1 MMSAVLRVGLPPMP
15 AVLLLVC
22 GPVHGRATVESATQF
37 SELERLLD
45 EGRVGLADIEKLLG
59 TFVQGGATADELEDT
74 VLLARAVRHLVSSNT
89 TSEAPWPPPAPPA
102 APSPPVLPP
111 APMQPGAT
119 LVTTADELREQ
130 LVGVGSS
137 GSTSVDEAFGEWPPS
152 SPSPLPPSPLPI
164 PPPTP
169 PTPPPSP
176 LPMPPPSP
184 SLPAPP
190 SPPPVPSVPPPPA
203 LPPLGAA
210 PFAFWLTP
218 GAILELG
225 GEEIVVSGAN
235 VTISSDGEGATI
247 DAQQLSRC
255 FILEGGAR
263 LELSKIHLRNGFA
276 DSSNGGAI
284 CVRPGCALRLFSC
297 SVADCEATGDGAADD
312 SYADEA
318 YLADSVTGGG
328 GAVYGFGAS
337 VDIHATTV
345 SGCFAAS
352 FGAFCS
358 GGVGSTLVLHASVIT
373 DCHTTVG
380 DAGALAVTAAGLCLI
395 SGCNI
400 TCCSAATLC
409 GGFLAVETAR
419 LVLSGC
425 AVVEMS
431 ASAAAHGGCRD
442 ATVVVT
448 HCVFSDGSAY
458 RCLAAGA
465 QHAHASACTL
475 APSQSHPPF
484 PPALAAS
491 RAWQSPPT
499 GLDRGSP

>member
-1 MMSAVLRVGLPPMP
+1 M
-15 AVLLLVC
+15 
-22 GPVHGRATVESATQF
+22 
-37 SELERLLD
+37 
-45 EGRVGLADIEKLLG
+45 
-59 TFVQGGATADELEDT
+59 
-74 VLLARAVRHLVSSNT
+74 
-89 TSEAPWPPPAPPA
+89 
-102 APSPPVLPP
+102 
-111 APMQPGAT
+111 
-119 LVTTADELREQ
+119 
-130 LVGVGSS
+130 
-137 GSTSVDEAFGEWPPS
+137 
-152 SPSPLPPSPLPI
+152 
-164 PPPTP
+164 
-169 PTPPPSP
+169 
-176 LPMPPPSP
+176 
-184 SLPAPP
+184 
-190 SPPPVPSVPPPPA
+190 
-203 LPPLGAA
+203 
-210 PFAFWLTP
+210 
-218 GAILELG
+218 ELG

-255 FILEGGAR
+255 FILEDGAR

-475 APSQSHPPF
+475 APSQSPPILPTCVGSF
-484 PPALAAS
+484 TGMAITSDRIGSWVTVTNTSFARHVSISGTAGGAFGILGSNDEGAVYVADVTITDCD
-491 RAWQSPPT
+491 AGYGAGIYQSGLTTEWVRVHISYCTADYGAGLLHLGGDVTIVDLNIDACSAVIDGGGVTPPT
-499 GLDRGSP
+499 SQNVGAKSMMLTKS